1 MTPSNIDTLIH
12 TSATLLWLFAVLGA
26 CVYVVR
32 LLAEHET
39 RRCSR
44 YEDAFNSGV
53 EFAEFVRKHDWVM
66 NSDAVTPPTGGSSV
80 QKKGG
85 QG

>member
-32 LLAEHET
+32 LLVEREA
-39 RRCSR
+39 RRTGGYTSR
-44 YEDAFNSGV
+44 RTPDYIAGYQP
-53 EFAEFVRKHDWVM
+53 RPHLGGHIGK
-66 NSDAVTPPTGGSSV
+66 PPTGGSSV
-80 QKKGG
+80 KKKGG